1 MALATG
7 ATAIVAFSD
16 YAVLGV
22 LIRAGEPWLRIPENV
37 SITGFDDIPV
47 SGIVGPGLT
56 TAPVSK
62 TNLAR
67 LAHELLSV
75 EDVDLT

>member
-7 ATAIVAFSD
+7 ATAIVAFSG
-16 YAVLGV
+16 YVALGV
-22 LIRAGEPWLRIPENV
+22 LIPAGEPRLRIPEDV

-56 TAPVSK
+56 TASVSK

-67 LAHELLSV
+67 LAPELLCV
-75 EDVDLT
+75 QDVDLT

>member
-1 MALATG
+1 VALATG
-7 ATAIVAFSD
+7 ATAIAAFSD
-16 YAVLGV
+16 YVALGV
-22 LIRAGEPWLRIPENV
+22 LIHAGAPRLRIPEDV

-47 SGIVGPGLT
+47 SGIVGAGRT
-56 TAPVSK
+56 TASVSK